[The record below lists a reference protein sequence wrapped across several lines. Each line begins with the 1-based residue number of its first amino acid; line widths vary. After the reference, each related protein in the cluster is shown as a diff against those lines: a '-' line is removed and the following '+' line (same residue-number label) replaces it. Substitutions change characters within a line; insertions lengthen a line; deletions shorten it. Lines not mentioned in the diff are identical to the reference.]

1 MILLAACA
9 GIDTV
14 ASTLRLCFHLSL
26 NQRRSTVPAPI
37 IFVQSMFVLNRET
50 WRNRKSDRSEPKG
63 GYWITRFASTVS
75 DLPKAESG

>member
-14 ASTLRLCFHLSL
+14 ASTLRLFPPLVESTPFH
-26 NQRRSTVPAPI
+26 RSCPI
-37 IFVQSMFVLNRET
+37 IFVQSMFVLNRGT
-50 WRNRKSDRSEPKG
+50 WRNRNSDRSEPKG